1 MQHVFLITQSD
12 PRSPASEAFRLV
24 RANLKFSQVQGSFK
38 TILITSTGPE
48 EGKSTLAAN
57 LAVTM
62 AQAGSTVLLVDCDL
76 RRPRLHRTFKLKNR
90 LGLTNVLIRAQL
102 WNQAV
107 QTTDI
112 PGLSL
117 IPSGPIPPNPSE
129 LLGSEPMQE
138 FLESAASEYDAVVLD
153 TPPVVA
159 VSDALVLAPL
169 VDGIILVVRAGKTRV
184 DQIMEAKKLLENA
197 NGRIVGAVINAAKP
211 NGKSY
216 YYYHYYSSDGKER

>member
-1 MQHVFLITQSD
+1 MSLITRTD

-24 RANLKFSQVQGSFK
+24 RANLKFSQVQGRFK
-38 TILITSTGPE
+38 TILITSSGPA

-57 LAVTM
+57 LALAM
-62 AQAGSTVLLVDCDL
+62 AQAGSTILLVDCDL
-76 RRPRLHRTFKLKNR
+76 RRPGQHRTFNLKNR
-90 LGLTNVLIRAQL
+90 QGLTNVLIRAQS
-102 WNQAV
+102 WNQVV
-107 QTTDI
+107 QATDV

-117 IPSGPIPPNPSE
+117 VASGPIPPNPSE
-129 LLGSEPMQE
+129 LLGSEPMKE
-138 FLESAASEYDAVVLD
+138 FLESTASKYDAVVLD

-169 VDGIILVVRAGKTRV
+169 VDGIILVIRAGKTRV

-197 NGRIVGAVINAAKP
+197 NGRIVGAVVNAAKP

-216 YYYHYYSSDGKER
+216 YYYHYYASDGKER

>member
-1 MQHVFLITQSD
+1 MSLITRTD

-24 RANLKFSQVQGSFK
+24 RANLKFSQVQGRFK
-38 TILITSTGPE
+38 TILITSSGPA

-57 LAVTM
+57 LALAM

-76 RRPRLHRTFKLKNR
+76 RRPGQHRTFNLKNR
-90 LGLTNVLIRAQL
+90 QGLTNVLIRAQL

-153 TPPVVA
+153 APPVVA

-169 VDGIILVVRAGKTRV
+169 VDGIILVIRAGKTRV

-197 NGRIVGAVINAAKP
+197 NGRIVGVVINAAKP

-216 YYYHYYSSDGKER
+216 YYYHYYASDGKER